1 MAVDKGIQTGNMGNG
16 LLGSPGLGSGIVT
29 QVAQGNDLGRT
40 GSLGCVDGCL
50 HIRVQRGAVLT
61 AGNAVDVVAGI
72 ILEVGGGGLGE
83 GLGGGDAHDGHN
95 LAAEG
100 KGSVGGKY
108 VFALH
113 AVLLMVEV
121 AGDIGVLCQVD
132 DLHAAVHVV
141 VELVVAQS
149 CHIIACRIHQ
159 LDNGF
164 ALVHGAVGSALNM
177 VAGIN
182 QQNILVLLLQL
193 CLHRGD
199 HIVAQNTVD
208 VGMYVVGVENCDVTL
223 GCLCFGGCFHHG
235 FRCGHGVCHRR
246 QANPEPSRK
255 PAALQDICA

>member
-1 MAVDKGIQTGNMGNG
+1 
-16 LLGSPGLGSGIVT
+16 
-29 QVAQGNDLGRT
+29 
-40 GSLGCVDGCL
+40 
-50 HIRVQRGAVLT
+50 
-61 AGNAVDVVAGI
+61 
-72 ILEVGGGGLGE
+72 
-83 GLGGGDAHDGHN
+83 
-95 LAAEG
+95 
-100 KGSVGGKY
+100 
-108 VFALH
+108 
-113 AVLLMVEV
+113 MVEV

-235 FRCGHGVCHRR
+235 FRCGHGGFRGCAAGGKQTQNHHASQQHCKIFAHNNSSSIMFHPVRTRGTHSYCNASGAKMEYPTFIFSGAIAWIRPCIFPGRWYNDRR
-246 QANPEPSRK
+246 LSKGDNRT
-255 PAALQDICA
+255 